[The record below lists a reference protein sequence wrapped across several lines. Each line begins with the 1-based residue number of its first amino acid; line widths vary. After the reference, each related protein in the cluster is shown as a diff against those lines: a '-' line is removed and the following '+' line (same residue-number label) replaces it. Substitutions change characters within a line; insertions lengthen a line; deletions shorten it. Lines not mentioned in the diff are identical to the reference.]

1 MTTMLDKCAVAGD
14 ITQGID
20 RRGVWTAAITV
31 IGGTSNTAVKLVS
44 CDTVDG
50 EYTDFKTLI
59 SAADAE
65 TDQYK
70 GFVVDLHGAKKYIK
84 VTGAVMATAVFGDC
98 DHDVKAIAITE
109 GEVPSGADLE
119 DNKEVEITENGEIE
133 ITPSAGK
140 DGMKKVSATVNV
152 PSDAK
157 EEQTKSV
164 TITENGTT
172 TVSPDSGKVLSSVSI
187 TANVETPKA
196 DKYFLWGNDS
206 SRSADNHPNDWRFLY
221 SSSSFSHYSSVKPS
235 YYIKGKD
242 SLADFTQGETVRL
255 YNPGHP
261 TDYVDATVGTKESGT
276 VAITYT
282 VDTHQVTGYISRTK
296 STIVT
301 ALTTFARF
309 DGVTTISKFEYS
321 EITINGSYLPA
332 NDSDGIANV
341 FVNVPAQTVT
351 PTLVSSTEQIT
362 PVLNT
367 AITYQVSDG
376 SGGYLALCRV
386 NSNGTMTSKGSS
398 SDVTFLAIDD
408 IISGTANEM
417 RIHASGPGT
426 DSFKLTCSVT
436 GSGSGYPYTFTITP
450 TQIGADFTNKI
461 VIVRIK

>member
-31 IGGTSNTAVKLVS
+31 IGGTSETAVKLVS

-98 DHDVKAIAITE
+98 DHDVKDIAITA

-119 DNKEVEITENGEIE
+119 NNHEVSITENGEIK

-140 DGMKKVSATVNV
+140 DGMKKVTATVNV
-152 PSDAK
+152 PGK

-164 TITENGTT
+164 TITTNGTT
-172 TVSPDSGKVLSSVSI
+172 TITPDSGKVLSSVEV
-187 TANVETPKA
+187 TADVETPKA

-206 SRSADNHPNDWRFLY
+206 SRSADNHANDWSFLY
-221 SSSSFSHYSSVKPS
+221 TSSSLSHYSSVKPS

-261 TDYVDATVGTKESGT
+261 TDYVDATVGTTESNT

-282 VDTHQVTGYISRTK
+282 VDTHEVTGYISRTK

-309 DGVTTISKFEYS
+309 DGVTTISKFEYN
-321 EITINGSYLPA
+321 EITVNGSYLPA

-341 FVNVPAQTVT
+341 FVNVPSQTVA

-386 NSNGTMTSKGSS
+386 NADGTLTSKGSS
-398 SDVTFLAIDD
+398 SDVSFLAIDD
-408 IISGTANEM
+408 IISGTANTM
-417 RIHASGPGT
+417 SIHASGPGS
-426 DSFKLTCSVT
+426 DSYKITCSVT

-450 TQIGADFTNKI
+450 TQIGASFTNKI
-461 VIVRIK
+461 VIVRVK